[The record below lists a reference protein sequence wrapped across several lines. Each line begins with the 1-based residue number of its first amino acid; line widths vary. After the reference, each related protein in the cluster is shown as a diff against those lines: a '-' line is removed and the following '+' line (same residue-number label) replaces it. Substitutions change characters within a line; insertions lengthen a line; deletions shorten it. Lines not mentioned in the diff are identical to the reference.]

1 MTLYRWRDSMYAGN
15 FNMCICILYNT
26 ICFVDVCSPTQER
39 EDLSEIKVTVVRLF
53 TASTAKH
60 YESTKYPNAIWA
72 STIAS
77 LQTAFRHPL
86 ANELLW
92 PFCVSSFVLYCH
104 QFVYHL
110 FWDLVRFAGY
120 FINKSSLSLY
130 IPDEAVWSGKE
141 KMLGGG
147 GMIDIFYR

>member
-120 FINKSSLSLY
+120 FINKSSLSLCTFQTK
-130 IPDEAVWSGKE
+130 PFGRAK
-141 KMLGGG
+141 KKCLRGG
-147 GMIDIFYR
+147 DDRYFL